1 MKFVLTLYLFS
12 FVNMQNSVPLTSHI
26 VPLEFNTY
34 KDCILHGYKASHNTL
49 KELYGDRIE
58 DERLA
63 IKFECRQVGEKVWY
77 A

>member
-1 MKFVLTLYLFS
+1 MKFVFTLYLFS

-58 DERLA
+58 DEKLA
-63 IKFECRQVGEKVWY
+63 IKFQCQEVTVGT
-77 A
+77 

>member
-1 MKFVLTLYLFS
+1 
-12 FVNMQNSVPLTSHI
+12 MQNSVPLTSHI

-58 DERLA
+58 KERLA
-63 IKFECRQVGEKVWY
+63 IKFECREITVGT
-77 A
+77 

>member
-63 IKFECRQVGEKVWY
+63 IKFQCQEITVGT
-77 A
+77 

>member
-58 DERLA
+58 KERLA
-63 IKFECRQVGEKVWY
+63 IKFECREITVGT
-77 A
+77 

>member
-1 MKFVLTLYLFS
+1 MKFILTLYLFS

-26 VPLEFNTY
+26 VPLQFDTY

-58 DERLA
+58 DEKLA
-63 IKFECRQVGEKVWY
+63 IKFECRQAGKKV
-77 A
+77 